1 MAEEVK
7 TAAAE
12 GESGSKNFIDAFIE
26 EDIAEG
32 GRFQGQQVHTRFPPE
47 PNGYLHI
54 GHCKALTIDFGTAER
69 FGGLCNL
76 RMDDTNPT
84 KEDVEFVDAIK
95 EDIHWLG
102 FDWGDRFFY
111 GSDYFEKDY
120 EYAVELI
127 KKGLAYVCDLT
138 PEQAREYRGD
148 IGRPAISPY
157 RDRDVEENLDLF
169 ERMKN
174 GEFPEGSRTLRAKI
188 DLASGNFNMR
198 DPVIYRIRYMH
209 HHRQGDKWCIYPMY
223 DFAHPIQDAI
233 EGITFSLCSLEF
245 ENHRPLYEWV
255 ITNLF
260 GKEFPKQR
268 EFARLNVTNTVM
280 SKRYL
285 RELVEKNI
293 VDGWDDPRMPTL
305 SGLRRRGYTPT
316 SIFTFVKEAG
326 ISKADNLVDMR
337 QLEAVLRAE
346 LELNAQRR
354 VAVLEP
360 VKLIIDNYPAD
371 QCEYFDLPNNP
382 NRDANDTTTR
392 KVAFTKELW
401 IENSD
406 FFEVPPPKFKRLTLG
421 SEVRLMGAYLVRCT
435 GVDKDENGKV
445 VAIHAEADLETR
457 NGNPADGRKVR
468 GTIHWVS
475 CAHCLDAEVEL
486 YDKLFTEANMNSI
499 PDDADFKDYLNPDS
513 VKVLQGAKLEES
525 LKDAKPGDRFQFV
538 RNGYFTPD
546 SKHEGVYNRIFTL
559 KDSFKKKKK
568 KNDPHRMLLRWGF
581 CCRGRRPRRPAAG

>member
-1 MAEEVK
+1 MADEK
-7 TAAAE
+7 FSNFLTDIIDADLAE
-12 GESGSKNFIDAFIE
+12 GKVDV
-26 EDIAEG
+26 
-32 GRFQGQQVHTRFPPE
+32 VHTRFPPE

-54 GHCKALTIDFGTAER
+54 GSAKAIFINYTIAKHY
-69 FGGLCNL
+69 GGLFNL
-76 RMDDTNPT
+76 RFDDTNPAREGDEYVQSILQDL
-84 KEDVEFVDAIK
+84 K
-95 EDIHWLG
+95 WLG
-102 FDWGDRFFY
+102 AEPNGGIFY
-111 GSDYFEKDY
+111 GSDYFERCY
-120 EYAVELI
+120 EYAEQLI
-127 KKGLAYVCDLT
+127 KEGKAYVDDLT
-138 PEQAREYRGD
+138 REEMQEYRGND
-148 IGRPAISPY
+148 AGKPSRPSPY
-157 RDRDVEENLDLF
+157 RDRTPEENLDLF
-169 ERMKN
+169 RRMRA
-174 GEFPEGSRTLRAKI
+174 GEFADGEKTLRAKI
-188 DLASGNFNMR
+188 DLASPNMNMR
-198 DPVIYRIRYMH
+198 DPTIYRIKH
-209 HHRQGDKWCIYPMY
+209 VEHHRQGDKWCIYPMY

-406 FFEVPPPKFKRLTLG
+406 FFEVPPPKFKRLTFG

-546 SKHEGVYNRIFTL
+546 SKHEGVYNRIVTL
-559 KDSFKKKKK
+559 KDSFK
-568 KNDPHRMLLRWGF
+568 L
-581 CCRGRRPRRPAAG
+581 